1 MQIGSRV
8 ITLQGAKEKS
18 PILLSQYW
26 KIEED
31 YTLTLNDLLYWKII
45 FIFFQ

>member
-1 MQIGSRV
+1 MEKGLRV

-26 KIEED
+26 KK
-31 YTLTLNDLLYWKII
+31 NDWMAI
-45 FIFFQ
+45 